1 MTMSDHYSVHRQA
14 LPPYGTLLLFALLLQ
29 MTAGCASRYDD
40 LDLSA
45 YQYRDTRNLVTFVY
59 DARHILE
66 QEGLSALDYFRAND
80 DHYATEEHY
89 LYIYDLQANNLYH
102 AGMPSLEGRNLLDV
116 TDINGKQ
123 ISRLILEALDD
134 PENPH
139 GWVHYSWWAPG
150 SFYPVPKSS
159 CHFRVTTPDGKEL
172 FVGAGMDY
180 PHEEKEFIRIVVD
193 GADRLVRQK
202 GKEAIAIM
210 SDPLSSYNYRDVRV
224 FAFHPDGELLISPVV
239 QDSLL
244 QIRLFEC
251 ADEVGHHPFANAVK
265 RLASQDRVWEVFM
278 VKNRYQRGLVKKCMY
293 LRKSELSGRTL
304 YIGAITDL
312 PQPP

>member
-1 MTMSDHYSVHRQA
+1 MIISYTSAFPGRILSSFSSI
-14 LPPYGTLLLFALLLQ
+14 LLALLVVA
-29 MTAGCASRYDD
+29 TAGCRSRYDE
-40 LDLSA
+40 LDTSV

-59 DARHILE
+59 DAKLVLE
-66 QEGLSALDYFRAND
+66 QEGLASLDYFRANYD
-80 DHYATEEHY
+80 RYSTPDHY

-116 TDINGKQ
+116 TDINGKR
-123 ISRLILEALDD
+123 ISRLILEALED

-139 GWVHYSWWAPG
+139 AWVHYSWWAPG

-172 FVGAGMDY
+172 YVGAGMDY
-180 PHEEKEFIRIVVD
+180 PHEEKEFIRIIVD
-193 GADRLVRQK
+193 VAVRLVRDK
-202 GKEAIAIM
+202 GAEAISVM
-210 SDPLSSYNYRDVRV
+210 SDRLSPYNYRDVRV
-224 FAFHPDGELLISPVV
+224 FAFHADGELLISPVV

-251 ADEVGHHPFANAVK
+251 TDEVGHHPFANAVR

-278 VKNRYQRGLVKKCMY
+278 VKNRYQRELVKKCMY
-293 LRKSELSGRTL
+293 LRKTELSGRPL